1 MVNLDEYESVGSHCI
16 PFYVNDNDNDN
27 DYVNDN
33 DSLQMNILQKRI
45 LKMIGDKSIP
55 TMFYRIQAYDS
66 TMCEY
71 FYIGYINLC

>member
-1 MVNLDEYESVGSHCI
+1 
-16 PFYVNDNDNDN
+16 
-27 DYVNDN
+27 
-33 DSLQMNILQKRI
+33 MNICQKRI
-45 LKMIGDKSIP
+45 LKMIADKSIP